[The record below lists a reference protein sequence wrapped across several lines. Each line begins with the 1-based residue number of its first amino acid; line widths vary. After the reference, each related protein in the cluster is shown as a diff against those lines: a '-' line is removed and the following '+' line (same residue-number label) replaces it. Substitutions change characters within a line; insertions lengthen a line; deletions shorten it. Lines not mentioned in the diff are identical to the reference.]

1 MGVFGTQQPARGTI
15 QFVQTGAL
23 PLERTQPSRSLARY
37 KRKGK
42 LPHREALCALG
53 MEAGQADTGQ
63 PHLTGSW
70 R

>member
-15 QFVQTGAL
+15 QFVQTGAV
-23 PLERTQPSRSLARY
+23 PSGRAQPSQALARY

-42 LPHREALCALG
+42 LPHREALCTLEMGAR
-53 MEAGQADTGQ
+53 QADAGQ